1 MKCQVCG
8 VVLREKYLIYQD
20 HPICEKDYRVSGD
33 KSVVMKYRVIMQ
45 GVGDVCTVCDQVIM
59 DSVCTIEGVVMC
71 EKDYKVINTG

>member
-1 MKCQVCG
+1 M
-8 VVLREKYLIYQD
+8 VLREKYLIYQD